1 MRICALPVLVALG
14 ISACGSDGGPG
25 GKGMI
30 AAKACEE
37 SARQQLAGK
46 TFDLDVNVL
55 AAASADQPDGT
66 QLLKGPITIDPGLA
80 AESKQTLECSVRF
93 VDGKAAPDVLRLQF
107 IW

>member
-14 ISACGSDGGPG
+14 MAGCGGGGGSD

-46 TFDLDVNVL
+46 TFEMDVAVL
-55 AAASADQPDGT
+55 AASDAQQPDGT
-66 QLLKGPITIDPGLA
+66 QLLKAPITIEPGLA
-80 AESKQTLECSVRF
+80 SESKQTLECSVRF
-93 VDGKAAPDVLRLQF
+93 VDNKAAPDVLRVQF

>member
-14 ISACGSDGGPG
+14 MVGCGGDAGPG

-46 TFDLDVNVL
+46 TFDLDVDAL
-55 AAASADQPDGT
+55 AASDAAQPDGSH
-66 QLLKGPITIDPGLA
+66 LLKGPITINPGLA
-80 AESKQTLECSVRF
+80 AESKQTIECSLRF